1 MRTALYVIFGYL
13 SGSVLY
19 ARVSARLLH
28 TEEALSRAE
37 DQNPG
42 AFNAFA
48 LGGFW
53 CGVMTLLG
61 DLAKGFIP
69 VFFYCRRPFPPAWPL
84 ALVLAAPV
92 VGHVLPVFFHFHGGK
107 GIATSFGVL
116 MGLFPELRP
125 VMALAAVFIL
135 FAAVI
140 RVTPNFACT
149 IVTYLVTTAVMW
161 LLPVLP
167 GVQMGFTII
176 AAVIC
181 MRLHASREARVK
193 ARVKWLWTL

>member
-1 MRTALYVIFGYL
+1 MRTALYVLFGYL

-19 ARVSARLLH
+19 ARVSARLLRR
-28 TEEALSRAE
+28 EEALSRAE

-42 AFNAFA
+42 TFNAFA
-48 LGGFW
+48 LGGFR

-61 DLAKGFIP
+61 DLVKGFLP
-69 VFFYCRRPFPPAWPL
+69 VFFYCQRPFSPAWPL
-84 ALVLAAPV
+84 ALVLAVPV

-149 IVTYLVTTAVMW
+149 MVTYLVTTAVMW
-161 LLPVLP
+161 MLPVPP
-167 GVQMGFTII
+167 GVHLGFTII

-181 MRLHASREARVK
+181 MRLHVSREAREK
-193 ARVKWLWTL
+193 ARVKWLWTP

>member
-1 MRTALYVIFGYL
+1 MRTALYVLFGYL

-61 DLAKGFIP
+61 DLAKGFLP
-69 VFFYCRRPFPPAWPL
+69 VFFYCQRPFPPACPL

-167 GVQMGFTII
+167 GMRMGFTII

-181 MRLHASREARVK
+181 MRLHVSREARVK

>member
-1 MRTALYVIFGYL
+1 
-13 SGSVLY
+13 
-19 ARVSARLLH
+19 
-28 TEEALSRAE
+28 
-37 DQNPG
+37 
-42 AFNAFA
+42 
-48 LGGFW
+48 
-53 CGVMTLLG
+53 MTLLG
-61 DLAKGFIP
+61 DLAKGFLP
-69 VFFYCRRPFPPAWPL
+69 VFFYCQRPFPPAWPL

-149 IVTYLVTTAVMW
+149 IVSYLVTTAVMW

-181 MRLHASREARVK
+181 MRLHVSREARVK

>member
-1 MRTALYVIFGYL
+1 MRTALYVLFGYL

-28 TEEALSRAE
+28 REDALSRAE

-48 LGGFW
+48 LGGFR

-61 DLAKGFIP
+61 DLVKGFLP
-69 VFFYCRRPFPPAWPL
+69 VFFYCQRPFSPAWPL

-149 IVTYLVTTAVMW
+149 MVTYLVTTAVMW
-161 LLPVLP
+161 MLPVPP
-167 GVQMGFTII
+167 GVHLGFTII

-181 MRLHASREARVK
+181 MRLHVSREAREK
-193 ARVKWLWTL
+193 ARVKWLWTP

>member
-1 MRTALYVIFGYL
+1 MRTALYVLFGYL

-28 TEEALSRAE
+28 IEEALSRAE

-42 AFNAFA
+42 TFNAFA
-48 LGGFW
+48 LGGFR

-61 DLAKGFIP
+61 DLVKGFLP
-69 VFFYCRRPFPPAWPL
+69 VFFYCQRPFSPAWPL

-149 IVTYLVTTAVMW
+149 MVTYLVTTAVMW
-161 LLPVLP
+161 MLPVPP
-167 GVQMGFTII
+167 GVHLGFTII

-181 MRLHASREARVK
+181 MRLHVSREAREK
-193 ARVKWLWTL
+193 ARVKWLWTP

>member
-1 MRTALYVIFGYL
+1 MRTALYVLFGYL

-28 TEEALSRAE
+28 REDALSRAE

-48 LGGFW
+48 LGGFR

-61 DLAKGFIP
+61 DLVKGFLP
-69 VFFYCRRPFPPAWPL
+69 VFFYCQRPFSPAWPL

-167 GVQMGFTII
+167 GMRMGFTII

-181 MRLHASREARVK
+181 MRLHVSRETRVK

>member
-1 MRTALYVIFGYL
+1 
-13 SGSVLY
+13 
-19 ARVSARLLH
+19 
-28 TEEALSRAE
+28 
-37 DQNPG
+37 
-42 AFNAFA
+42 
-48 LGGFW
+48 
-53 CGVMTLLG
+53 MTLLG
-61 DLAKGFIP
+61 DLVKGFLP
-69 VFFYCRRPFPPAWPL
+69 VFFYCQRPFSPAWPL

-149 IVTYLVTTAVMW
+149 MVTYLVTTAVMW
-161 LLPVLP
+161 MLPVPP
-167 GVQMGFTII
+167 GVHLGFTII

-181 MRLHASREARVK
+181 MRLHVSREAREK
-193 ARVKWLWTL
+193 ARVKWLWTP